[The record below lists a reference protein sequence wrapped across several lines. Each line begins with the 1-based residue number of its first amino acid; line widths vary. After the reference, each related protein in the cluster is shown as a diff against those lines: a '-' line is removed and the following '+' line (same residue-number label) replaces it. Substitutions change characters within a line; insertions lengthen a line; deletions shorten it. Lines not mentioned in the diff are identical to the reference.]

1 MGIAI
6 TAASTPA
13 SELSQSERGLGTLS
27 PQPWTH
33 QNNISQSSLNAS
45 ELSRRSHI
53 SSNRSS
59 MEMPRSR
66 TPLAN
71 RPMSLTPTT
80 FEEIQQRRLL
90 VENSH
95 DDDELPTRVIMP
107 AAREDKPRTSSQNSN
122 HSAASSGKGS
132 KIGAWLRK
140 KRGYSVSSSTSAA
153 VDD

>member
-1 MGIAI
+1 M
-6 TAASTPA
+6 
-13 SELSQSERGLGTLS
+13 SQSERGLGALS
-27 PQPWTH
+27 PQPWTQ

-45 ELSRRSHI
+45 ELSRRSHM

-59 MEMPRSR
+59 VDLPRSR
-66 TPLAN
+66 TPLGT

-80 FEEIQQRRLL
+80 FEEIQHRRLL
-90 VENSH
+90 AENSH
-95 DDDELPTRVIMP
+95 EDDELPARVIMP
-107 AAREDKPRTSSQNSN
+107 AAREDKPRASSQSST

-132 KIGAWLRK
+132 KIGNWLRK